1 MQLEGKSGL
10 SIVEACD
17 AARLSRASFYRH
29 FDEHAPRQ
37 ADTEL
42 REQIQQICLDSR
54 CYGTRRVTFELQKR
68 GRLINRKR
76 VVRLMRADNLLCLRK
91 RPGCLLQFKRAAL
104 TDAAMKR
111 T

>member
-17 AARLSRASFYRH
+17 SARLSRAGFYRH

-42 REQIQQICLDSR
+42 REQIQQICLNHR
-54 CYGTRRVTFELQKR
+54 CYGCRRITAELRAQ

-76 VVRLMRADNLLCLRK
+76 VVRLMRTDNLLCLR
-91 RPGCLLQFKRAAL
+91 RRRFVCT
-104 TDAAMKR
+104 TDSR
-111 T
+111 HT